1 MNLAADQF
9 TNTNDNFTVTFS
21 VPEGNDGY
29 QKINPKKITITPV
42 DNGKTYGDTDPEL
55 KATVPGIVPGDTIN
69 YTVVREEGEDV
80 GTYTMSIVL
89 GENPNYTITTGTGT
103 FTIKAKAVT
112 LAANDNSKTYG
123 DTDPQLTATPS
134 GLVGEDTLNYTVKR
148 VEGED
153 VGTYRIYI
161 VLGSNPNYEVST
173 SDAVFTINPKTIT
186 VTPIDN
192 SKTYGDTDPEL
203 KATVN
208 GAVGDDTINYTV
220 AREEGEDVGT
230 YTMSIVLGENPN
242 YTITTGTGTFT
253 INPKKITIT
262 PQNAEKTY
270 GEEDPEL
277 TATVNGAVGDD
288 TINYTVVR
296 EEGEDVGTYTISV
309 VPGSNPNYTITTGTA
324 TFTINQLE
332 LTITITGN
340 NDTKSY
346 NGEDQ
351 NVNGYS
357 ADADSSFFDESKVG
371 YYGTAV
377 ASRKDLG
384 TSYMNL
390 DEELF
395 YYSDDNID
403 PTFVVDED
411 GWIEITRAKVTVK
424 ADNKS
429 KMQNTGD
436 PALTATVT
444 GLFGNDTITYSIS
457 RASGEAPG
465 YYTITPSGEEIQD
478 NYEVTYQTGVL
489 TIIKVEEEIIT
500 PVDPDP
506 DPPTPPTPDPEP
518 EPTPEPTPEPKPVD
532 IDTDPTPTALN
543 KTWALVNFILTIAA
557 ALITIGT
564 ISTIRRKKEDEEETE
579 EDKENAKRNRAKWLT
594 LIPAVAAVVIFLITE
609 DMSSNMVLVDNFTIL
624 MAAIAVA
631 DVAIAYLTRNPK
643 KEQEYERETITV
655 S

>member
-1 MNLAADQF
+1 
-9 TNTNDNFTVTFS
+9 
-21 VPEGNDGY
+21 
-29 QKINPKKITITPV
+29 
-42 DNGKTYGDTDPEL
+42 
-55 KATVPGIVPGDTIN
+55 
-69 YTVVREEGEDV
+69 
-80 GTYTMSIVL
+80 
-89 GENPNYTITTGTGT
+89 
-103 FTIKAKAVT
+103 
-112 LAANDNSKTYG
+112 
-123 DTDPQLTATPS
+123 
-134 GLVGEDTLNYTVKR
+134 
-148 VEGED
+148 
-153 VGTYRIYI
+153 
-161 VLGSNPNYEVST
+161 
-173 SDAVFTINPKTIT
+173 
-186 VTPIDN
+186 
-192 SKTYGDTDPEL
+192 
-203 KATVN
+203 
-208 GAVGDDTINYTV
+208 
-220 AREEGEDVGT
+220 
-230 YTMSIVLGENPN
+230 
-242 YTITTGTGTFT
+242 
-253 INPKKITIT
+253 
-262 PQNAEKTY
+262 
-270 GEEDPEL
+270 
-277 TATVNGAVGDD
+277 
-288 TINYTVVR
+288 
-296 EEGEDVGTYTISV
+296 
-309 VPGSNPNYTITTGTA
+309 
-324 TFTINQLE
+324 
-332 LTITITGN
+332 
-340 NDTKSY
+340 
-346 NGEDQ
+346 
-351 NVNGYS
+351 
-357 ADADSSFFDESKVG
+357 
-371 YYGTAV
+371 
-377 ASRKDLG
+377 
-384 TSYMNL
+384 MNL